1 MPTYLPAYLTN
12 IVGDRF
18 PIQRSIYKLKVT
30 GGRKQLRCVDLLVAT
45 VLADEH
51 PDAGTT
57 LCHHEQALPAG
68 GPLTLGMLGMV
79 EMSGM
84 VGMSGMQVM
93 LVPCREDHNC
103 DSHQKGKAM

>member
-1 MPTYLPAYLTN
+1 MDQC
-12 IVGDRF
+12 DRF

-68 GPLTLGMLGMV
+68 GPLTLGMSGIV
-79 EMSGM
+79 E
-84 VGMSGMQVM
+84 MSGMQVM